1 MNSNKSR
8 SLGFPKSRI
17 GQYLAKVALVAIA
30 YFAGGKLAVSIPGV
44 ELLGSSVWPPAGIA
58 QAALLLLGLRYW
70 PGVALGAFFF
80 DILGIKPVLILA
92 LQAAFGTT
100 LQAVFSVALLRRLDF
115 HSSLNRLKDV
125 INFIIIGVFISTQI
139 NSFLGP
145 LRMCLGGL
153 VEWSQYWEVRWHW
166 FLGDAMGVLIFTPL
180 LLILFQLKS
189 EIQFYKRNLK
199 NLPNNLLISSFLP
212 ILLVTV
218 SWIVFTARTEAAI
231 SRYPLEYLP
240 FPFIIWAAIQWAQPG
255 AVFASFLI
263 SCIAIWGVI
272 NGGGPFIAKGE
283 NINQAM
289 LFLQAFLG
297 VTTMTSLLLA
307 ATITEHASAEN
318 LLRQSETKYR
328 ELVETGNSIIV
339 KLDTKG
345 KITFFNEFA
354 QEFFGFSE
362 VEILGKSPVGT
373 IIAQNDTAEKSIAAM
388 MIDIVQNPELYQ
400 QNEYENIRKNGEKV
414 WVSWSN
420 KMLLDAKGNFIGIIA
435 IGTNITE
442 RKKGELAIQKLN
454 EELEMRVAERTATL
468 VATEAELRGLFAA
481 MTDVILIVD
490 CQGYFLKIVSTN
502 PALLLKPLSEQVGK
516 TLHEVLPKAQADIC
530 FTHLKTA
537 LATQKTVN
545 FEYSLLINNQQIWF
559 SANISPLSDEQVI
572 WVARD
577 ISDRK
582 ILEDKLSDSYAQ
594 LNTLLESMTDI
605 ILVID
610 SQANNIDV
618 APTNPQRLYPL
629 DIDIISPTIEQ
640 FLIGEKA
647 ETFLGQIHQALETKQ
662 TINFEYNLPINETE
676 YWFSASIA
684 PISEDSVIWVA
695 RDISEQQAALRERKQ
710 AEAELRLEKERSELL
725 LLNILPEAIANRL
738 KHDSSVIAESFS
750 EVTIMFADLVGF
762 TSLSI
767 KLQPIELVNL
777 LNQIFSTFD
786 ELVEELGLEK
796 IKTIGDAYMVA
807 GGLPIPR
814 IDHAEAIANLALA
827 MLNVMQQFQLSID
840 EKLQIRIGINTGIV
854 VAGVIGKKKFIYDLW
869 GDAVNVA
876 SRMESHGIPGYIQ
889 VTEATYQRLK
899 HQYLFEKREEI
910 HVKGKGN
917 MTTYFLIG
925 KKE

>member
-8 SLGFPKSRI
+8 SHRFPKSRI
-17 GQYLAKVALVAIA
+17 GQYLAKVTLVAIA
-30 YFAGGKLAVSIPGV
+30 YFVGGKLAVSIPGV
-44 ELLGSSVWPPAGIA
+44 ALLGSSVWPPAGIA

-70 PGVALGAFFF
+70 PGIALGTFFF
-80 DILGIKPVLILA
+80 EIVGIKPLFTLA
-92 LQAAFGTT
+92 LQAAFGST
-100 LQAVFSVALLRRLDF
+100 LQAVFAVAFLRRLGF
-115 HSSLNRLKDV
+115 HSSLNNLRDV
-125 INFIIIGVFISTQI
+125 INFIFISALISTQI
-139 NSFLGP
+139 NSFFGP
-145 LRMCLGGL
+145 LRMCLAGL
-153 VEWSQYWEVRWHW
+153 VDWSQYWEVRWNW

-180 LLILFQLKS
+180 LLILFQLKAQ
-189 EIQFYKRNLK
+189 IKFHKLNLRNLPE
-199 NLPNNLLISSFLP
+199 NWLTSLSLG

-218 SWIVFTARTEAAI
+218 SWIVFTAKTEAEI

-240 FPFIIWAAIQWAQPG
+240 FPFIIWAAIQWGQPG

-263 SCIAIWGVI
+263 SWIAIWGVI

-283 NINQAM
+283 NINQAI

-297 VTTMTSLLLA
+297 VSTMTSLLLA
-307 ATITEHASAEN
+307 AIVTERASSEK

-345 KITFFNEFA
+345 KFTFFNEFA
-354 QEFFGFSE
+354 QKFFGFSE
-362 VEILGKSPVGT
+362 EEILGKSPVGT
-373 IIAQNDTAEKSIAAM
+373 IIAQNETVEKSIAAM
-388 MIDIVQNPELYQ
+388 MIDITKHPELYQ

-420 KMLLDAKGNFIGIIA
+420 KSLLDAEGNFIGIIA
-435 IGTNITE
+435 IGTDITE
-442 RKKGELAIQKLN
+442 RRKAELALQKLN
-454 EELEMRVAERTATL
+454 EELEIRVAERTATL

-490 CQGYFLKIVSTN
+490 RQGYMLKVVSTN

-516 TLHEVLPKAQADIC
+516 TIQEVLPKAQSDVC
-530 FTHLKTA
+530 FNHVQTA
-537 LATQKTVN
+537 LATQQTVN
-545 FEYSLLINNQQIWF
+545 FEYSLSINNQEVWF
-559 SANISPLSDEQVI
+559 SANISPLSKEQVI

-577 ISDRK
+577 ISDRQ
-582 ILEDKLSDSYAQ
+582 ILENKLRDSYAQ
-594 LNTLLESMTDI
+594 LNALLESMTDI

-618 APTNPQRLYPL
+618 APTNPQRLYPP
-629 DIDIISPTIEQ
+629 DIDIISPTIEE
-640 FLIGEKA
+640 FLVGEKA
-647 ETFLGQIHQALETKQ
+647 EIFLSQIRQALETRQ
-662 TINFEYNLPINETE
+662 TINFEYNLLVNQTE
-676 YWFSASIA
+676 YWFSASIT
-684 PISEDSVIWVA
+684 PKSEDSVIWVA
-695 RDISEQQAALRERKQ
+695 RDISEQQAALRERKK
-710 AEAELRLEKERSELL
+710 AEAELRLEKERSEQL
-725 LLNILPEAIANRL
+725 LLNILPEPIANRL
-738 KHDSSVIAESFS
+738 KHDSRVIAESFN

-762 TSLSI
+762 TSLST
-767 KLQPIELVNL
+767 KLPPIELVNL
-777 LNQIFSTFD
+777 LNEIFSTFD
-786 ELVEELGLEK
+786 QLVEELGLEK

-814 IDHAEAIANLALA
+814 IDHAEAIADLALS

-889 VTEATYQRLK
+889 VTDATYQRLK
-899 HQYLFEKREEI
+899 HKYLFEKREEI
-910 HVKGKGN
+910 NVKGKGK
-917 MTTYFLIG
+917 MTTYFL
-925 KKE
+925 KSKSE